1 MQNRPVYPIGIVSEL
16 LDAHPETLRVWER
29 HGLVRPQRRGNK
41 RFYSDDDLKRL
52 QFIRKLKK
60 EGLKLPA
67 ISYFLHLYLCWHKDD
82 CPVCMH
88 RSEFTNC
95 ANCAKPCWREE
106 GTFCLVSSDEDLCT
120 SCQYR
125 RQEVEPGGIAVNA
138 EE

>member
-29 HGLVRPQRRGNK
+29 HGLVRPQRRGSK
-41 RFYSDDDLKRL
+41 RFYSDNDLKRL
-52 QFIRKLKK
+52 QFIQRLQKK
-60 EGLKLPA
+60 GLMLRA
-67 ISYFLHLYLCWHKDD
+67 ISYFLQLYPCWHKDD

-88 RSEFTNC
+88 RSESTS
-95 ANCAKPCWREE
+95 CAKPCWREE
-106 GTFCLVSSDEDLCT
+106 GTYCVVSSDEDLCT

-125 RQEVEPGGIAVNA
+125 RQEGWPGGTAVNA